1 MMRYVLGPARVKGD
15 HMGKL
20 GAFRNL
26 LYALSRI
33 PGLGFL
39 RSSASAAASAERTA
53 RNVDA
58 AKKAAGEL
66 KGKDEKPKE
75 GAKPEQE
82 KSAE

>member
-1 MMRYVLGPARVKGD
+1 MMRYALGPARVKGNG
-15 HMGKL
+15 MGTL
-20 GAFRNL
+20 SSFRNL

-39 RSSASAAASAERTA
+39 RSSASAASKAERVA
-53 RNVDA
+53 RNVES

-66 KGKDEKPKE
+66 KGDKKKDE

-82 KSAE
+82 KTAE